1 MNDIRIYFNGEN
13 PDLPLRA
20 ALSKITDSW
29 VDDGECCAQ
38 TTIDLRDALITVLGR
53 YDSLRDAAK
62 ELLKQ
67 KESFGIVSELD
78 LEDLEKEIKQFN

>member
-20 ALSKITDSW
+20 ALGKITDKW

-38 TTIDLRDALITVLGR
+38 TAIDLRDALITVLGR

-62 ELLKQ
+62 ELLKH

-78 LEDLEKEIKQFN
+78 LNELESEIKQFN